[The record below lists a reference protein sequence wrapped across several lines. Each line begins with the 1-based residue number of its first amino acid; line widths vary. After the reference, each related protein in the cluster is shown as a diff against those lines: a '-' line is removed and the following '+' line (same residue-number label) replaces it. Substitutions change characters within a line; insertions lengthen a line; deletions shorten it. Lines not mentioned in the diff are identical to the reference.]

1 MPVFVGAGTSSF
13 MKGDG
18 GVGFSTSTTTIRNAL
33 SGVRPGQ
40 IIFNHSTGLPEY
52 YNGSSW
58 IAIDSPPVISSVS
71 PTEVDSTAG
80 GNVTFTITGDR
91 FGIGAVVKL
100 ISNTGVELTPS
111 PVTRVSATQ
120 LTAVI
125 ARNSFVNAQ
134 EPYDVK
140 VLNASGLSSV
150 LADQINVDSAP
161 TWSTSAGTVATILD
175 NATGTHATLSATD
188 ADGDTIAY
196 SISSGSLPGGLSL
209 NSSTGAISGDPT
221 DVTSSTTSSFNARAT
236 ANSKTADR
244 SFSIIVNP
252 LLDGTSAGRAFSS
265 ISAFAAL
272 NTLSSVGYYDRWTTL
287 GGAVTAFQQK
297 LYYDGTDTWYVTSP
311 VKSGDGG
318 MMNGSAFGYQ
328 ESPPLG
334 AFKAI
339 ANGQNHS
346 RTATASGVW
355 NYIIGNQVANL
366 IGVSLSN
373 SSGSQGSHPT
383 GDSESSP
390 IDLVGNQTSLEQ
402 SWQALEYYNHSGSTN
417 YTTAQKNALRN
428 VVTELNYKTAWMC
441 ITGDDDGQGTSNY
454 SSTHWDNSTPIYANS
469 QGGTPATIFFKDVNG
484 STQKLM
490 AGQSNTNEHMAVTL
504 WTHNNALLFGSGGV
518 NTFGNAGTGSYT
530 NGMKTTSMIMPDQF
544 NGEVGQSSTCF
555 ACPLYN
561 STIGRLNS
569 RNVLLYK

>member
-13 MKGDG
+13 MKDTG
-18 GVGFSTSTTTIRNAL
+18 GVGFSTATTTTRNAL
-33 SGVRPGQ
+33 SGVRPGT
-40 IIFNHSTGLPEY
+40 IIFNHTTNLPEY
-52 YNGSSW
+52 YNGTSW
-58 IAIDSPPVISSVS
+58 IAIDSPPIVSSVS

-91 FGIGAVVKL
+91 FSIGATVKFV
-100 ISNTGVELTPS
+100 SNTGVELTPS

-125 ARNSFVNAQ
+125 AKNSFVNAQ

-140 VLNASGLSSV
+140 ILNASGLSSI

-161 TWSTSAGTVATILD
+161 TWNTSAGTIATIND
-175 NATGTHATLSATD
+175 DATGTHATLSATD
-188 ADGDTIAY
+188 AEGDTIAY
-196 SISSGSLPGGLSL
+196 SIVSGSIPAGTSL
-209 NSSTGAISGDPT
+209 NSATGVISGDPT
-221 DVTSSTTSSFNARAT
+221 NVNSSTTSSFNARAT

-252 LLDGTSAGRAFSS
+252 VLDGTSAGRAFSS
-265 ISAFAAL
+265 LSAFAAL
-272 NTLSSVGYYDRWTTL
+272 NTLSSVGYYDRFTTL
-287 GGAVTAFQQK
+287 GGAVSAFSQK
-297 LYYDGTDTWYVTSP
+297 LYYDGSDTWYVTSP
-311 VKSGDGG
+311 SHSGDGA

-328 ESPPLG
+328 ESTPLG

-339 ANGQNHS
+339 ANGRNHS
-346 RTATASGVW
+346 RTASASGVW
-355 NYIIGNQVANL
+355 NYIVGNQVANL
-366 IGVSLSN
+366 IGVSLTD
-373 SSGSQGSHPT
+373 SSGSQGSHPS

-390 IDLVGNQTSLEQ
+390 IDLVGNQTSLES
-402 SWQALEYYNHSGSTN
+402 SWVTLEYYNHSGTTN

-441 ITGDDDGQGTSNY
+441 ITGDDDGQATSNY
-454 SSTHWDNSTPIYANS
+454 SSTNWRNSTPIYANS
-469 QGGTPATIFFKDVNG
+469 QGGTPATIFFKDTDG
-484 STQKLM
+484 QTQKLM
-490 AGQSNTNEHMAVTL
+490 AGQSNSNEHMAVTL

-518 NTFGNAGTGSYT
+518 NLFGTGGGAAYT
-530 NGMKTTSMIMPDQF
+530 GGMKTTKMIMPDQF
-544 NGEVGQSSTCF
+544 NGEVGQSSTSF

>member
-13 MKGDG
+13 MKDTG
-18 GVGFSTSTTTIRNAL
+18 GVGFSTATTTTRNAL
-33 SGVRPGQ
+33 SGVRPGT
-40 IIFNHSTGLPEY
+40 IIFNHTTNLPEY
-52 YNGSSW
+52 YNGTSW
-58 IAIDSPPVISSVS
+58 IAIDSPPIVSSVS

-91 FGIGAVVKL
+91 FSIGATVKFV
-100 ISNTGVELTPS
+100 SNTGVELTPS

-125 ARNSFVNAQ
+125 AKNSFVNAQ

-140 VLNASGLSSV
+140 ILNASGLSSI

-161 TWSTSAGTVATILD
+161 TWNTSAGTIATIND
-175 NATGTHATLSATD
+175 DATGTHATLSATD
-188 ADGDTIAY
+188 AEGDTIAY
-196 SISSGSLPGGLSL
+196 SIVSGSIPAGTSL
-209 NSSTGAISGDPT
+209 NSATGVISGDPT
-221 DVTSSTTSSFNARAT
+221 NVNSSTTSSFNARAT

-252 LLDGTSAGRAFSS
+252 VLDGTSAGRAFSS
-265 ISAFAAL
+265 LSAFAAL
-272 NTLSSVGYYDRWTTL
+272 NTLSSVGYYDRFTTL
-287 GGAVTAFQQK
+287 GGAVSAFSQK
-297 LYYDGTDTWYVTSP
+297 LYYDGSDTWYVTSP
-311 VKSGDGG
+311 SHSGDGA

-328 ESPPLG
+328 ESTPLG

-339 ANGQNHS
+339 ANGRNHS
-346 RTATASGVW
+346 RTASASGVW
-355 NYIIGNQVANL
+355 NYIVGNQVYQL
-366 IGVSLSN
+366 IGVSLTD

-390 IDLVGNQTSLEQ
+390 IDLVGNQTSLES
-402 SWQALEYYNHSGSTN
+402 SWVTLEYYNHSGTTN

-441 ITGDDDGQGTSNY
+441 ITGDDDGQATSNY
-454 SSTHWDNSTPIYANS
+454 SSTNWRNSTPIYANS
-469 QGGTPATIFFKDVNG
+469 QGGTPATIFFKDTDG
-484 STQKLM
+484 QTQKLM
-490 AGQSNTNEHMAVTL
+490 AGQSNSNEHMAVTL

-518 NTFGNAGTGSYT
+518 NLFGTGGGAAYT
-530 NGMKTTSMIMPDQF
+530 GGMKTTKMIMPDQF
-544 NGEVGQSSTCF
+544 NGEVGQSSTSF

>member
-13 MKGDG
+13 MKGGD
-18 GVGFSTSTTTIRNAL
+18 GVGVSTSTTSGRNSL
-33 SGVRPGQ
+33 SGLRPGQ
-40 IIFNHSTGLPEY
+40 MIFNHTTNLMEY
-52 YNGSSW
+52 YNGTSW

-100 ISNTGVELTPS
+100 VSSTGVELTPS
-111 PVTRVSATQ
+111 PVTRVSSTQ

-125 ARNSFVNAQ
+125 AKNSFVNAQ

-140 VLNASGLSSV
+140 VLNASGLSAT

-161 TWSTSAGTVATILD
+161 TWSTSAGTIATID
-175 NATGTHATLSATD
+175 DDATGTHATLSATD
-188 ADGDTIAY
+188 AEGDTIAY
-196 SISSGSLPGGLSL
+196 SIVSGSLPAGTSL

-221 DVTSSTTSSFNARAT
+221 DVNSSTTSSFNARAT

-252 LLDGTSAGRAFSS
+252 VLDGTSAGRAFSD
-265 ISAFAAL
+265 ITTFNAL
-272 NTLSSVGYYDRWTTL
+272 NTISSVGYYDRFTTL
-287 GGAVTAFQQK
+287 GGAVSAFSQK
-297 LYYDGTDTWYVTSP
+297 IYYDGTDTWYVTSP
-311 VKSGDGG
+311 VKTGDGG

-328 ESPPLG
+328 ESPGLG

-346 RTATASGVW
+346 RTASASGVW
-355 NYIIGNQVANL
+355 NYIVGNQVYQL

-390 IDLVGNQTSLEQ
+390 IDLVGNQTSLEA
-402 SWQALEYYNHSGSTN
+402 SWQLLEYYNHTGGAN

-441 ITGDDDGQGTSNY
+441 ITGDDDGSGTSNY
-454 SSTHWDNSTPIYANS
+454 SSTAWDNSTPIYANS

-490 AGQSNTNEHMAVTL
+490 AGQSNANEHMAVTL

-518 NTFGNAGTGSYT
+518 NLFGNGGSGSYT

-544 NGEVGQSSTCF
+544 NGEVGQSSTAF

-561 STIGRLNS
+561 GTIGRLNN

>member
-13 MKGDG
+13 MKDTG
-18 GVGFSTSTTTIRNAL
+18 GVGFSTATTTTRNAL
-33 SGVRPGQ
+33 SGVRPGT
-40 IIFNHSTGLPEY
+40 IIFNHTTNLPEY
-52 YNGSSW
+52 YNGTSW
-58 IAIDSPPVISSVS
+58 IAIDSPPIVSSVS

-91 FGIGAVVKL
+91 FSIGATVKFV
-100 ISNTGVELTPS
+100 SNTGVELTPS

-125 ARNSFVNAQ
+125 AKNSFVNAQ

-140 VLNASGLSSV
+140 ILNASGLSSI

-161 TWSTSAGTVATILD
+161 TWNTSAGTIATIND
-175 NATGTHATLSATD
+175 DATGTHATLSATD
-188 ADGDTIAY
+188 AEGDTIAY
-196 SISSGSLPGGLSL
+196 SIVSGSIPAGTSL
-209 NSSTGAISGDPT
+209 NSATGVISGDPT
-221 DVTSSTTSSFNARAT
+221 NVNSSTTSSFNARAT

-252 LLDGTSAGRAFSS
+252 VLDGTSAGRAFSS
-265 ISAFAAL
+265 LSAFAAL
-272 NTLSSVGYYDRWTTL
+272 NTLSSVGYYDRFTTL
-287 GGAVTAFQQK
+287 GGAVSAFSQK
-297 LYYDGTDTWYVTSP
+297 LYYDGSDTWYVTSP
-311 VKSGDGG
+311 SHSGDGA

-328 ESPPLG
+328 ESTPLG

-339 ANGQNHS
+339 ANGRNHS
-346 RTATASGVW
+346 RTASASGVW
-355 NYIIGNQVANL
+355 NYIVGNQVANL
-366 IGVSLSN
+366 IGVSLTD
-373 SSGSQGSHPT
+373 SSGRQGSHPS

-390 IDLVGNQTSLEQ
+390 IDLVGNQTSLES
-402 SWQALEYYNHSGSTN
+402 SWVTLEYYNHSGTTN
-417 YTTAQKNALRN
+417 YTTAQNNALRY

-441 ITGDDDGQGTSNY
+441 ITGDDDGQATSNY
-454 SSTHWDNSTPIYANS
+454 SSTNWRNSTPIYANS
-469 QGGTPATIFFKDVNG
+469 QGGTPATIFFKDTDG
-484 STQKLM
+484 QTQKLM
-490 AGQSNTNEHMAVTL
+490 AGQSNSNEHMAVTL

-518 NTFGNAGTGSYT
+518 NLFGTGGGAAYT
-530 NGMKTTSMIMPDQF
+530 GGMKTTKMIMPDQF
-544 NGEVGQSSTCF
+544 NGEVGQSSTSF

>member
-13 MKGDG
+13 MKDTG
-18 GVGFSTSTTTIRNAL
+18 GVGFSTATTTTRNAL
-33 SGVRPGQ
+33 SGVRPGT
-40 IIFNHSTGLPEY
+40 IIFNHTTNLPEY
-52 YNGSSW
+52 YNGTSW
-58 IAIDSPPVISSVS
+58 IAIDSPPIVSSVS

-91 FGIGAVVKL
+91 FSIGATVKFV
-100 ISNTGVELTPS
+100 SNTGVELTPS

-125 ARNSFVNAQ
+125 AKNSFVNAQ

-140 VLNASGLSSV
+140 ILNASGLSSI

-161 TWSTSAGTVATILD
+161 TWNTSAGTIATIND
-175 NATGTHATLSATD
+175 DATGTHATLSATD
-188 ADGDTIAY
+188 AEGDTIAY
-196 SISSGSLPGGLSL
+196 SIVSGSIPAGTSL
-209 NSSTGAISGDPT
+209 NSATGVISGDPT
-221 DVTSSTTSSFNARAT
+221 NVNSSTTSSFNARAT

-252 LLDGTSAGRAFSS
+252 VLDGTSAGRAFSS
-265 ISAFAAL
+265 LSAFAAL
-272 NTLSSVGYYDRWTTL
+272 NTLSSVGYYDRFTTL
-287 GGAVTAFQQK
+287 CGAVSAFSQK
-297 LYYDGTDTWYVTSP
+297 LYYDGSDTWYVTSP
-311 VKSGDGG
+311 SHSGDGA

-328 ESPPLG
+328 ESTPLG

-339 ANGQNHS
+339 ANGRNHS
-346 RTATASGVW
+346 RTASASGVW
-355 NYIIGNQVANL
+355 NYIVGNQVANL
-366 IGVSLSN
+366 IGVSLTD
-373 SSGSQGSHPT
+373 SSGSQGSHPS

-390 IDLVGNQTSLEQ
+390 IDLVGNQTSLES
-402 SWQALEYYNHSGSTN
+402 SWVTLEYYNHSGTTN

-441 ITGDDDGQGTSNY
+441 ITGDDDGQATSNY
-454 SSTHWDNSTPIYANS
+454 SSTNWRNSTPIYANS
-469 QGGTPATIFFKDVNG
+469 QGGTPATIFFKDTDG
-484 STQKLM
+484 QTQKLM
-490 AGQSNTNEHMAVTL
+490 AGQSNSNEHMAVTL

-518 NTFGNAGTGSYT
+518 NLFGTGGGAAYT
-530 NGMKTTSMIMPDQF
+530 GGMKTTKMIMPDQF
-544 NGEVGQSSTCF
+544 NGEVGQSSTSF